1 MGFHFNDSTAGRRT
15 LIGLGILLVV
25 FTVSVPLAFAKDPPR
40 DVLGVRPY
48 MSRDEARRRLNKIG
62 REQTAE
68 RMKHEVWEVRDSRIS
83 HVGVRFDSKTQVV
96 RWVTAIARADTKHRL
111 RYSDLADLSQAQH
124 KTDGTNHTYIW
135 RVPARGQRSGYV
147 FEALGS
153 DPQYLTSY
161 RLLRTFE

>member
-1 MGFHFNDSTAGRRT
+1 MKGK
-15 LIGLGILLVV
+15 LIWFGVLL
-25 FTVSVPLAFAKDPPR
+25 TVSVVSALPVVAKDPPR
-40 DVLGVRPY
+40 DVLGVRPN
-48 MSRDEARRRLNKIG
+48 MSMDEARRRLNKIG
-62 REQTAE
+62 RQLTAE
-68 RMKHEVWEVRDSRIS
+68 RMKHEVWEVKDSHIS
-83 HVGVRFDSKTQVV
+83 HVGVRFDSKTHVV
-96 RWVTAIARADTKHRL
+96 RWVTAIARADAKHRL
-111 RYSDLADLSQAQH
+111 QYSDLADLSQAQH

>member
-1 MGFHFNDSTAGRRT
+1 MGIHFNYSTKRRAV
-15 LIGLGILLVV
+15 LIGLVMLLMV
-25 FTVSVPLAFAKDPPR
+25 FAVGAQTTLAKDPPR
-40 DVLGVRPY
+40 DVLGVRPN

-68 RMKHEVWEVRDSRIS
+68 RMKHEVWEVSDSRIS

-96 RWVTAIARADTKHRL
+96 RWVTAIARADAKHRL
-111 RYSDLADLSQAQH
+111 RYSDLADLKQAQH
-124 KTDGTNHTYIW
+124 KTDGMNHTYIW
-135 RVPARGQRSGYV
+135 RVSARGRRPGYV

-161 RLLRTFE
+161 RLLCTFE

>member
-1 MGFHFNDSTAGRRT
+1 MGIHFNDSTAGRRT
-15 LIGLGILLVV
+15 LIGLGMLLVV

-40 DVLGVRPY
+40 DVAGVHPG
-48 MSRDEARRRLNKIG
+48 MSAEEARRRLNRIG
-62 REQTAE
+62 RPQTAE

-161 RLLRTFE
+161 RVLRTIE